1 MSEGWVFEAMDVT
14 GDYSMG
20 AIGSYDAGSFVG
32 AAQGLNGAKEG
43 MSTLLGS
50 AKALGLESESILGP
64 LQTLAAALQVT
75 AGAFQL
81 YKGVAATVAMAR
93 TAHQAAAAVE
103 GAAAVANPFMWPNLA
118 IAGAAMGAVYATF
131 QFASGEWQLPQVDI
145 SSISQREA
153 AAQRL
158 AVVQ

>member
-20 AIGSYDAGSFVG
+20 EVAPYGAGGLAG
-32 AAQGLNGAKEG
+32 AAQGLAGAKEG
-43 MSTLLGS
+43 MSNVLSS
-50 AKALGLESESILGP
+50 AKVLGADSASLIGP
-64 LQTLAAALQVT
+64 LTDLAAALQIT

-118 IAGAAMGAVYATF
+118 IAGAAMATVYATF

-145 SSISQREA
+145 SSISQRDQA
-153 AAQRL
+153 AKRL
-158 AVVQ
+158 TEVQ

>member
-20 AIGSYDAGSFVG
+20 EVAPYGAGGLAG
-32 AAQGLNGAKEG
+32 AAQGLIGAKEG

-81 YKGVAATVAMAR
+81 YKGVAATVSMAR

-131 QFASGEWQLPQVDI
+131 QFASGEWQLPQVDL

-158 AVVQ
+158 AEVQ

>member
-1 MSEGWVFEAMDVT
+1 MKD
-14 GDYSMG
+14 
-20 AIGSYDAGSFVG
+20 
-32 AAQGLNGAKEG
+32 
-43 MSTLLGS
+43 
-50 AKALGLESESILGP
+50 KALVVLFI
-64 LQTLAAALQVT
+64 QTPILAAAVVVAAMEAKAAMVEQRVFT
-75 AGAFQL
+75 IHRAA
-81 YKGVAATVAMAR
+81 VAATVAMAR

>member
-1 MSEGWVFEAMDVT
+1 MSDDWVFEAMDVT
-14 GDYSMG
+14 GDYSVG
-20 AIGSYDAGSFVG
+20 EVRPYGGSFVG

-50 AKALGLESESILGP
+50 ARALGLESESLLGP

-81 YKGVAATVAMAR
+81 YKGVAATVATVR
-93 TAHQAAAAVE
+93 TVHQAAAAVE
-103 GAAAVANPFMWPNLA
+103 GAAALANPFMWPNLA

-131 QFASGEWQLPQVDI
+131 QFASGEWQLPKVDI

-158 AVVQ
+158 TEVQ

>member
-1 MSEGWVFEAMDVT
+1 MNEGWVFEAMDVT
-14 GDYSMG
+14 GDYSVG
-20 AIGSYDAGSFVG
+20 EVHPYAGGSFMG

-81 YKGVAATVAMAR
+81 YKGVTATVSMAR

-158 AVVQ
+158 AEVQ

>member
-1 MSEGWVFEAMDVT
+1 MSDGWVFEAMDVT

-131 QFASGEWQLPQVDI
+131 QFASGEWQLPNVDI

-153 AAQRL
+153 AAKRL
-158 AVVQ
+158 AEVQ

>member
-1 MSEGWVFEAMDVT
+1 MSDGWVFEAMDVT
-14 GDYSMG
+14 GDYSVG

-50 AKALGLESESILGP
+50 ARALGLESESILGP
-64 LQTLAAALQVT
+64 LQTIAAALQVT

-93 TAHQAAAAVE
+93 TAQQAAAAVE
-103 GAAAVANPFMWPNLA
+103 GAAGGAHPFLWPDPA
-118 IAGAAMGAVYATF
+118 PPRAAMGAGDATAP
-131 QFASGEWQLPQVDI
+131 FASGEGEDPHRDI

-153 AAQRL
+153 AAKRL
-158 AVVQ
+158 AEVQ